1 MDHMDI
7 MAIHLMGMDMDP
19 TVILLMGMDL
29 MVILLMGMEDL
40 VMINFMDMED
50 HIKLNIMDLIISN
63 IMVLIKA
70 NPIVPK
76 MDLLMLLLKILHII
90 MHKMEI

>member
-7 MAIHLMGMDMDP
+7 MAMDP
-19 TVILLMGMDL
+19 TGILLMG
-29 MVILLMGMEDL
+29 IEDL

>member
-7 MAIHLMGMDMDP
+7 MAMDP
-19 TVILLMGMDL
+19 TGILLMGMDL
-29 MVILLMGMEDL
+29 MVILLMGIEDL

>member
-1 MDHMDI
+1 MDLMVI
-7 MAIHLMGMDMDP
+7 YLMGMDMDP
-19 TVILLMGMDL
+19 TVILLTGMDMDL

-50 HIKLNIMDLIISN
+50 HFKLNTMDLIISN
-63 IMVLIKA
+63 IMVLIKT

-76 MDLLMLLLKILHII
+76 MDLLMLLLRILHII
-90 MHKMEI
+90 VHKMEI